1 MKRIGFTIFVVA
13 VLGLSA
19 AGFHFRADATTA
31 GTPQITLVRTPH
43 GGIQPQTVLD
53 RDGVLHM
60 IYFKGDASGGD
71 VEYVERRP
79 GAQDFSRPIRVNSE
93 GGSAVAIGTVRGPQ
107 IAMGRSGR
115 VYAIWFGPQK

>member
-1 MKRIGFTIFVVA
+1 MKRIGFTFGLVA
-13 VLGLSA
+13 LLGLSVVGFDFQAKASA
-19 AGFHFRADATTA
+19 AGM
-31 GTPQITLVRTPH
+31 QVTLLRTPH

-79 GAQDFSRPIRVNSE
+79 GAQDFSRPIRVNTE